1 MAGETRFG
9 QGTVAQAVQAS
20 GGHRQNRS
28 FILGSLSF
36 GHGVAHLYDLGFPV
50 FLTAIASTLSLS
62 TFQTGII
69 LGIRTSGSGLV
80 SMGAG
85 VLVDRF
91 RNEWGIMLTACMVL
105 NVIAFVA
112 IGLSFNLGVLIIGV
126 ILISVPGS
134 LWHLPAI
141 ASLSRRFADRRA
153 FAISI
158 HSFGSTVGNALGP
171 LVAGLLLSY
180 LLWRNVLF
188 LYAIPAAVVA
198 LFVWWSLKDLGR
210 EEGNEETAEPRTM
223 RALGA
228 AGWRFF
234 RNPAMLALLV
244 AASLRGVA
252 NNAMFEWTPFYLET
266 SPEEGGLGFSYFW
279 TGFQMALLTGTG
291 AVSSPFLGQMAD
303 RLGRKQVLVPG
314 LAAAAILPFLIV
326 PAGDSLLMVI
336 LVMAGLGL
344 FSFALHQ
351 VMLAAMLDGVERGSE
366 ATIGGLVFGI
376 NGAVGLGSAL
386 LTAKIIESFGG
397 YGSMYVYVGVLTA
410 AAGIIV
416 VFTRFPKYDS
426 RAN

>member
-1 MAGETRFG
+1 M
-9 QGTVAQAVQAS
+9 AQAVQAS
-20 GGHRQNRS
+20 GGHRQNRG
-28 FILGSLSF
+28 FILGSLTF

-50 FLTAIASTLSLS
+50 FLTAIARTLSLS
-62 TFQTGII
+62 TFQAGIL

-105 NVIAFVA
+105 NVIAFVV
-112 IGLSFNLGVLIIGV
+112 IGLSPNWALLIFGVC
-126 ILISVPGS
+126 LISVPGS

-141 ASLSRRFADRRA
+141 ASLSRRFTDRRA

-198 LFVWWSLKDLGR
+198 FFVWWSLRDLGR
-210 EEGNEETAEPRTM
+210 EKHVEVSEAETRN
-223 RALGA
+223 LGA
-228 AGWRFF
+228 LAGAGLRLFK
-234 RNPAMLALLV
+234 NPAMLTLLI

-252 NNAMFEWTPFYLET
+252 NNAMFDWTPFYLEN
-266 SPEEGGLGFSYFW
+266 SPEDGGLGFSYFW
-279 TGFQMALLTGTG
+279 TGFQMALLTGMG
-291 AVSSPFLGQMAD
+291 AVSSPILGQLSD
-303 RLGRKQVLVPG
+303 RLGRKQILVPG
-314 LAAAAILPFLIV
+314 LALAAVLPFFVI
-326 PAGDSLLMVI
+326 PAGDSFIMVP

-351 VMLAAMLDGVERGSE
+351 VMLAAILDGAVRGTE
-366 ATIGGLVFGI
+366 ATVAGLVFGI
-376 NGAVGLGSAL
+376 NGAVGFASTAL
-386 LTAKIIESFGG
+386 AATIIENFGG
-397 YGSMYVYVGVLTA
+397 YGSVYIYVGALTVL
-410 AAGIIV
+410 AGIIV
-416 VFTRFPKYDS
+416 ILTPFPKYEPQI
-426 RAN
+426 A